1 MKQILINSEELQ
13 VRVAVVEDG
22 KLQDFF
28 MERNN
33 KDRIVGSIFKGRIK
47 NLEPSLQAAFVDIG
61 VGKNAF
67 LHYWDM
73 LPASQE
79 VLEEGD
85 DDEDDAKD
93 LDASGDDDGSDGAA
107 NDGETAEAV
116 SEEMPILPQS
126 EKSSA
131 SPRRNGNGGK
141 SNRNGGAARRNEAS
155 SQDSQLIDGL
165 LPISSGKKRT
175 ELITLDKTPKA
186 VVKSQQPGGLAP
198 IPQPKPQPSPQSKQQ
213 PTATDG
219 GASAPTASADAASQI
234 LPLRPA
240 APSAPA
246 APATPAAPSAST
258 GIIERVVETQEAPEA
273 PRPPEMQQ
281 FRNQSRRPNNGQQP
295 DLHRQTQ
302 EVNRQRSQSQN
313 EGRRRRRRGG
323 RGNRPDGGVQNASA
337 PSAAV
342 KPGFFRRLCE
352 ALLPSSWFGGE
363 APAAAP
369 GGVTKA
375 PAAGNA
381 SNAGARPQSGEKR
394 QPQNAGHANSQ
405 SGAARDQILPLTP
418 DGRPTPVPPAPRKNE
433 KRASKP
439 EKKAPTVEDIPNLF
453 HVDQEI
459 LVQVTKGPIGTKG
472 ARVTTNLSIPGRN
485 LVLLPNCSHVGV
497 SRRVEDREE
506 RSRLKQMVKSLT
518 LPPNMGLICR
528 TVGAGLKREHFQRD
542 LDILLDAWHKGEE
555 LRDTRKAPVCIYQE
569 PALEER
575 VLRDCLTQDVDE
587 IVVDSKEAYDRA
599 LAMLS
604 RFDKQSVE
612 KLKLYSN
619 PTPIFIKYGISQQIE
634 NISNRKVML
643 PSGGYLCIDET
654 EALIAIDVNTG
665 KNRSGKD
672 QPETILETNLEAVKE
687 IARQLR
693 LRNIGGLVVL
703 DLIDMRSRKDQMAV
717 YRAFKQYTSEDHA
730 RIKIYPISGL
740 GLLEMSRQR
749 ESESLESTM
758 YEDCPYCKGR
768 GLIKTATSI
777 SVEIQRRLNELL
789 ARRKDIQHFSVTVH
803 PKILERLRTADN
815 KVMVAMAQE
824 YHRQISFTGNPNLHI
839 EEYHIIDKD
848 SGKEY

>member
-22 KLQDFF
+22 KLQDFY

-79 VLEEGD
+79 MLEEC
-85 DDEDDAKD
+85 DEDEEDSKD
-93 LDASGDDDGSDGAA
+93 NEDEAAESGSVNAESGEENSPAA
-107 NDGETAEAV
+107 RI
-116 SEEMPILPQS
+116 PILPPS
-126 EKSSA
+126 PPDKSSGRKNNFNA
-131 SPRRNGNGGK
+131 QKNNRRERDNGK
-141 SNRNGGAARRNEAS
+141 S
-155 SQDSQLIDGL
+155 QIIDGL
-165 LPISSGKKRT
+165 LPLANEKERGALLAIDKAGKG
-175 ELITLDKTPKA
+175 A
-186 VVKSQQPGGLAP
+186 AP
-198 IPQPKPQPSPQSKQQ
+198 RS
-213 PTATDG
+213 
-219 GASAPTASADAASQI
+219 SAPEAAAPAAAPAPALSPLPAAPAAAPAQI
-234 LPLRPA
+234 LPLVPQSPA
-240 APSAPA
+240 APKTAEKPA
-246 APATPAAPSAST
+246 APAAEAKAAET
-258 GIIERVVETQEAPEA
+258 EKVEAFEAP
-273 PRPPEMQQ
+273 PPQQQQ
-281 FRNQSRRPNNGQQP
+281 FRNQSRRPNNGQSP
-295 DLHRQTQ
+295 DL
-302 EVNRQRSQSQN
+302 NRQNQEFNRQKSQN
-313 EGRRRRRRGG
+313 QSEMRRRRRRRGNRSENQSG
-323 RGNRPDGGVQNASA
+323 APAPKEDGNAR
-337 PSAAV
+337 
-342 KPGFFRRLCE
+342 PGFFQRLCA
-352 ALLPSSWFGGE
+352 ALWPPSWFAGSSPE
-363 APAAAP
+363 AEPP
-369 GGVTKA
+369 RKT
-375 PAAGNA
+375 P
-381 SNAGARPQSGEKR
+381 S
-394 QPQNAGHANSQ
+394 
-405 SGAARDQILPLTP
+405 ITPLTP
-418 DGRPTPVPPAPRKNE
+418 GAKAPEKRPQPAVPAAPAPARAKAAVPPKKQE
-433 KRASKP
+433 KPAAKP
-439 EKKAPTVEDIPNLF
+439 EKKGPTVEDIPNLF

-485 LVLLPNCSHVGV
+485 LVLLPNCSHVGI

-518 LPPNMGLICR
+518 LPQNMGLICR

-542 LDILLDAWHKGEE
+542 LDILLDSWHKAEE
-555 LRDTRKAPVCIYQE
+555 LRQVRKAPVCIYQE

-587 IVVDSKEAYDRA
+587 IVVDTQEAYDRA
-599 LAMLS
+599 REMLS

-619 PTPIFIKYGISQQIE
+619 PTPIFIKYGIAQQIE

-717 YRAFKQYTSEDHA
+717 YRAFKQYVSEDHA
-730 RIKIYPISGL
+730 RIKVYPISGL

-758 YEDCPYCKGR
+758 FEDCPYCKGR
-768 GLIKTATSI
+768 GLIKTATSV

-789 ARRKDIQHFSVTVH
+789 ARHKDIQHFLITVH
-803 PKILERLRTADN
+803 PKILERLRTADH
-815 KVMVAMAQE
+815 KVLNAMAQE
-824 YHRQISFTGNPNLHI
+824 YNRHISLEGNPNLHI
-839 EEYHIIDKD
+839 EEYHIADKAT
-848 SGKEY
+848 GKEY

>member
-79 VLEEGD
+79 VLEEAD
-85 DDEDDAKD
+85 DDDDNKGGVDVIDDDDDAEE
-93 LDASGDDDGSDGAA
+93 ADGASE
-107 NDGETAEAV
+107 DGEEKAADEP
-116 SEEMPILPQS
+116 MPILPA
-126 EKSSA
+126 SA
-131 SPRRNGNGGK
+131 AQPERNNGNG
-141 SNRNGGAARRNEAS
+141 RRNNNGNQHGNRGNNQKNNNS
-155 SQDSQLIDGL
+155 HDSQLIDGL
-165 LPISSGKKRT
+165 LPIADGKKRS
-175 ELITLDKTPKA
+175 EIIALDKNAKPPQP
-186 VVKSQQPGGLAP
+186 QQP
-198 IPQPKPQPSPQSKQQ
+198 QQ
-213 PTATDG
+213 P
-219 GASAPTASADAASQI
+219 APAQPAPAPAPAPVPAPEI
-234 LPLRPA
+234 LPLTATAPA
-240 APSAPA
+240 PAPSET
-246 APATPAAPSAST
+246 PATP
-258 GIIERVVETQEAPEA
+258 EVVEALEAPK
-273 PRPPEMQQ
+273 PPQLQQ
-281 FRNQSRRPNNGQQP
+281 FRNQSRKPNNGQQP
-295 DLHRQTQ
+295 DVQRQNQ
-302 EVNRQRSQSQN
+302 EFNRQRAQN
-313 EGRRRRRRGG
+313 QPEGGGSRRRRRRSRG
-323 RGNRPDGGVQNASA
+323 GNRQDGAQPQGSA
-337 PSAAV
+337 KQPAAKPS
-342 KPGFFRRLCE
+342 FFRRLCE
-352 ALLPSSWFGGE
+352 ALLPSSWFST
-363 APAAAP
+363 APAKP
-369 GGVTKA
+369 VTP
-375 PAAGNA
+375 PAQIQPILPKQN
-381 SNAGARPQSGEKR
+381 
-394 QPQNAGHANSQ
+394 QPQQQPKNNAQQNN
-405 SGAARDQILPLTP
+405 AAKSQILPLTP
-418 DGRPTPVPPAPRKNE
+418 DGKPQPVPKKAE
-433 KRASKP
+433 KKPSKP
-439 EKKAPTVEDIPNLF
+439 EKKGPTVEDIPNLF

-555 LRDTRKAPVCIYQE
+555 LRANRKAPVCIYQE

-575 VLRDCLTQDVDE
+575 VLRDCLTQDIDE
-587 IVVDSKEAYDRA
+587 IVVDTQEAYDRA
-599 LAMLS
+599 RDMLS

-619 PTPIFIKYGISQQIE
+619 PTPIFIKYGIAQQIE

-758 YEDCPYCKGR
+758 FEDCPYCKGR
-768 GLIKTATSI
+768 GLIKTATSV

-789 ARRKDIQHFSVTVH
+789 ARRKDVQHFAITVH
-803 PKILERLRTADN
+803 PKILERLRTADH
-815 KVMVAMAQE
+815 KVMDAMAQE
-824 YHRQISFTGNPNLHI
+824 YNRQISFTGNPNLHI
-839 EEYHIIDKD
+839 EEYHIVDKAT
-848 SGKEY
+848 GKEY